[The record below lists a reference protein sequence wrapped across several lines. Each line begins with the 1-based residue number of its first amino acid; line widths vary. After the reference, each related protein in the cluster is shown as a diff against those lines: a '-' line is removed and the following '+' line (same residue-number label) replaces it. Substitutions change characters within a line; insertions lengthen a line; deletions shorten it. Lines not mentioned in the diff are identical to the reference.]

1 MRFAD
6 ENMRRRKRN
15 LTTDSHGFTR
25 IKSKNPWLYSKNQQY
40 SSAFICGF
48 IFLCLIFCAV
58 WLNQLTQKVAAANT
72 SSEIENAIFTRQE
85 FFGSQ
90 AIVPLPTSE
99 AREKLAE
106 LAETSPDNPQILE
119 KLAELNEKLL
129 RFDEAENNL
138 KHLAEIDSSKLE
150 NLAAFYER
158 RAQFEKQAETLKK
171 ILFSTSAEKRAAV
184 FERLIDTARKHDL
197 KEYLQTAFYS
207 EIAKEN
213 TDVYPIFVRLID
225 NLTEEKNYP
234 EALNF
239 VRQAKIQFPNRKSA
253 LLEKEIEI
261 LLETKNAK
269 EAEKIYTAAFD
280 PFWTET
286 QAQKFYDFLNAQ
298 DRLRAY
304 GSELKARF
312 KKNPADFD
320 AGIRLALYQNH
331 DFTYGNDS
339 IAPTV
344 LRLEQAKKSWT
355 TEELVTVSRLLIQ
368 AGEADLASRFLYTL
382 YVREDFKS
390 NSELRAKILYQ
401 LFEMFSDAEN
411 RRLPL
416 TKGDLRFYEDVAHS
430 DTNPGIATGIL
441 SLIFSD
447 SGARGKFDEQEIR
460 ANKSF
465 NRAAAFRIFEEYKRE
480 NPASAQ
486 LAQMYLDIVRLYT
499 ATKDTE
505 IAEKTLKEFAE
516 KYENSTDYPAAALK
530 LADAFTTEK
539 NEAKVRQVYQKAL
552 DYLGKQGKVRA
563 AKKVEDIV
571 SSDESGEEDSTTK
584 PNRNEGINIPNEEE
598 APKTDYYYDDQ
609 KTTAFHDYLGRKDD
623 AVTYQEVLEKY
634 VASFANEKKTADI
647 LALYSNEIA
656 KYPDE
661 EWLYE
666 QRLRWLEQTN
676 LTAEQLEVYKTAL
689 ARFQTNDWR
698 DRLARFFVRNKRN
711 VEFTEFSEDLV
722 DKLDDSDTREFLSEF
737 ARGNVSATEF
747 EKQLYLKL
755 YQSAHARFPH
765 NAWFYKEGGREKEWR
780 ALSAEYYFESPEIR
794 HQFLDDLAQ
803 TNCLRDYF
811 EQSKARENTIYAL
824 FRADASARLSDFE
837 NAVAAYRRLNE
848 LYPNTPEFAN
858 RLINFTRSFGQ
869 KNRESLGEAA
879 IVTNAAADFQPGSAD
894 ERTRAGEIYA
904 ELGDYEK
911 ARGQWE
917 KLIETARGDEDV
929 YLDTATVYWDYF
941 QYDDA
946 LRTIKTIRG
955 KFGDDTLYAFETG
968 AILEAENKETE
979 AVSEY
984 VKALDARRD
993 QRQKEKAIGR
1003 LSHLSTRE
1011 KHAGDENKSAKNN
1024 LESIISSA
1032 FSRELQRQKDSSF
1045 LSLGYA
1051 EFLARSRQTDEA
1063 ESVLNRAI
1071 GQSAN
1076 KEFLEAAKDFYR
1088 TEDNN
1093 EGEQTALER
1102 LAETVKSPRQSIA
1115 YRLQLADSFGENQKR
1130 DRAKTVIDALVQ
1142 QFPTNY
1148 GVLTETSDFY
1158 NRLGFENQS
1167 AQVLENALPTSR
1179 GSYRNALTQKLAARL
1194 IGLNRLDSAE
1204 RILANLHDEDKAN
1217 IEIFD
1222 ELARVYVRAGKPNEM
1237 RKAFAETVTELKN
1250 SDADRREIETQI
1262 ADLREEMIDSF
1273 TKLKDY
1279 KSAIEQH
1286 IEIINREPEN
1296 EQLTE
1301 NAISYVERYGGAE
1314 TLVNYYEKTSAQ
1326 SFKNYR
1332 WNVVLARIYEANKD
1346 FENAVKNYRAA
1357 IVNQPEMPEL
1367 YLAVADIETK
1377 GGNYDEA
1384 LKNIDE
1390 VLAITGDEPEYVKKK
1405 IEILTKAGRFSEI
1418 EAEKA
1423 KLPAEVE
1430 KKIAV
1435 DQFAEARKLQ
1445 NTEKEK
1451 AREIYRAA
1459 FSKLLEN
1466 PLSDQLRA
1474 ADISSYVQSIR
1485 EEEPLEE
1492 INKELWHLREK
1503 LIEIADKDNST
1514 GAGEAKNRLTNLEGA
1529 LIESIGAM
1537 ARNIGTDE
1545 ELKNLHEDLLGKIE
1559 ETSLSSDRHANLSLI
1574 QNLSRRAGFGD
1585 LEEMILKKKIE
1596 ADNSTLDGQIQLRNL
1611 VNFYNERGA
1620 YQKTFDALEKYGSDD
1635 LQLRAD
1641 AAKLVGNREKQLEA
1655 LRLIY
1660 WTRSDK
1666 IRLSDDENV
1675 ARYLDILYGE
1685 KPDELK
1691 SLTEKSSANQFQ
1703 LINFLLR
1710 KGSRQLA
1717 HAAIENSNF
1726 PAAWKVSRNAEI
1738 SLYLHEFGEESECF
1752 FCEAL
1757 QFDSIGEMVKQIP
1770 DKQRFL
1776 INDGWFR
1783 LAREYGEWLFD
1794 KKDAEIPPPKFLVA
1808 MIENQPRN
1816 ADEQFKLGEFH
1827 LGRNELK
1834 SAIEHLRLAVET
1846 DDSFESDE
1854 KTKWATLGAAYLKIG
1869 RPDYAEDAWARV
1881 LEDQS
1886 VQSGAIYFQVL
1897 QKYGLS
1903 RQGREKLSPII
1914 VKFLQA
1920 NDTKN
1925 SEDFQKLIR
1934 TVAASFGSEPE
1945 KSAYFQAILAKR
1957 PTDTSL
1963 AAMLINENL
1972 IGKDEQKSFYQLL
1985 INRNH
1990 DASDYDYNFTSVA
2003 QRVWTAGDAESVYD
2017 QENEYKTEEPENDK
2031 YNWQK
2036 KYLELLINRRENAQA
2051 GQTIAEIE
2059 KEISGRYA
2067 RPAWLRGAKIKL
2079 EIRAG
2084 KFDEPEIKRFIGI
2097 NVSDSATEIKPPSV
2111 ERFNDILPILKDE
2124 NRPADQIRLSESFFA
2139 RMLALEQFNTGNFV
2153 GLARAFFK
2161 KDEPEKALQILRLM
2175 TEASD
2180 ETKKEAALAEIAD
2193 VDSVKMQVADAA
2205 KISETESNSI
2215 NTFDGLKIAAEIAA
2229 EFKQTDAAIAFR
2241 RQLLDANSSDSTNK
2255 IELAKIFITRAEN
2268 EEAQNLLTEIIDDK
2282 NSPRPARWQARLVL
2296 KAEILNV
2303 GFDLFSQF
2311 YTGMS
2316 AENSNQLEAAT
2327 DFYINSLI
2335 ADKDADTP
2343 ARQNLIKLYALTD
2356 KPFAALRLA
2365 ETDKTAKSDELLDVL
2380 SKAAEKAG
2388 DFDRAIEF
2396 ENTKSAANAE
2406 RISVLQKLK
2415 SEKNAPATDFKVD
2428 SENTRKL

>member
-1 MRFAD
+1 MKFSGEKTRKWKRILTKD
-6 ENMRRRKRN
+6 E
-15 LTTDSHGFTR
+15 HGF
-25 IKSKNPWLYSKNQQY
+25 NQINLRNHLLLTEIICGLI
-40 SSAFICGF
+40 FICGSF
-48 IFLCLIFCAV
+48 SVV
-58 WLNQLTQKVAAANT
+58 WLTGSPQKVAAENT
-72 SSEIENAIFTRQE
+72 SGEIENAIFTRQE

-90 AIVPLPTSE
+90 AIVPFPTAE
-99 AREKLAE
+99 AREKLVK
-106 LAETSPDNPQILE
+106 LAENSPDNPQILE
-119 KLAELNEKLL
+119 KLAELDEKLL
-129 RFDEAENNL
+129 RFDETENNL
-138 KHLAEIDSSKLE
+138 KHLAEIDRSKLE
-150 NLAAFYER
+150 NLSAFYER
-158 RAQFEKQAETLKK
+158 HAQFEKQAETLKK
-171 ILFSTSAEKRAAV
+171 ILFSTVAEKRAAT

-239 VRQAKIQFPNRKSA
+239 VRQAKIQFPDRKSA

-261 LLETKNAK
+261 LLETNDAQ

-304 GSELKARF
+304 GSELKTRF

-331 DFTYGNDS
+331 DYSYGNDS
-339 IAPTV
+339 IAPII
-344 LRLEQAKKSWT
+344 LKLEQAKKSWT
-355 TEELVTVSRLLIQ
+355 TEELVTVSRLLIH

-416 TKGDLRFYEDVAHS
+416 TKGDLRFYEDVARA

-447 SGARGKFDEQEIR
+447 SGVREKFSEQEIK

-465 NRAAAFRIFEEYKRE
+465 NRAAAFRIFEEYKSE
-480 NPASAQ
+480 NPASAE
-486 LAQMYLDIVRLYT
+486 LEQMYLDIVRLYT

-505 IAEKTLKEFAE
+505 IAEKTLNEFADRF
-516 KYENSTDYPAAALK
+516 ENSTDYPGAALK
-530 LADAFTTEK
+530 LADAFTTVK
-539 NEAKVRQVYQKAL
+539 NEEKARQVYQKAL

-571 SSDESGEEDSTTK
+571 FSDDSGEEVSTTK
-584 PNRNEGINIPNEEE
+584 PNCNEGINIPNEEE
-598 APKTDYYYDDQ
+598 APKTDYYYDDE

-689 ARFQTNDWR
+689 ARFQTNNWR

-711 VEFTEFSEDLV
+711 VEFAEFSEDLV
-722 DKLDDSDTREFLSEF
+722 GKLDDSDTREFLSEF
-737 ARGNVSATEF
+737 ARDNVSATEF

-765 NAWFYKEGGREKEWR
+765 SVWITNGLLRFYKDNGRENEWR
-780 ALSAEYYFESPEIR
+780 ALSAEYYFELPEIR
-794 HQFLDDLAQ
+794 EQFLNDLAR
-803 TNCLRDYF
+803 TNRLRDYF
-811 EQSKARENTIYAL
+811 EQSKGRENTIYAL

-837 NAVAAYRRLNE
+837 NGVAAYRWLNE

-869 KNRESLGEAA
+869 KKRESLGEAA
-879 IVTNAAADFQPGSAD
+879 IVANAAADFQPGSAD

-917 KLIETARGDEDV
+917 KLIETARGDKEI

-941 QYDDA
+941 QYEDA

-1011 KHAGDENKSAKNN
+1011 KHAGDENKLAKNN
-1024 LESIISSA
+1024 LESVISSA
-1032 FSRELQRQKDSSF
+1032 FSRELLRRKDSSF

-1051 EFLARSRQTDEA
+1051 EFLARSRQTDKA

-1071 GQSAN
+1071 RQSAN

-1088 TEDNN
+1088 TENNN

-1115 YRLQLADSFGENQKR
+1115 YRLQLADSFGENQKP

-1262 ADLREEMIDSF
+1262 ADLRKEMIDAF

-1279 KSAIEQH
+1279 KSAVEQH

-1296 EQLTE
+1296 EELTE

-1314 TLVNYYEKTSAQ
+1314 TLVNYYEKTSAEA
-1326 SFKNYR
+1326 FKNYR

-1346 FENAVKNYRAA
+1346 FENTLKNYRAA
-1357 IVNQPEMPEL
+1357 IGNQPEMPEL

-1390 VLAITGDEPEYVKKK
+1390 VLAITGDQIEYVKKK
-1405 IEILTKAGRFSEI
+1405 IEILKKAGRFSEI
-1418 EAEKA
+1418 EVEKA

-1445 NTEKEK
+1445 NTEQEK

-1459 FSKLLEN
+1459 FGKLLEN

-1474 ADISSYVQSIR
+1474 ADISGYVQSIR
-1485 EEEPLEE
+1485 EDEPLDE
-1492 INKELWHLREK
+1492 INKELWNLRKK

-1514 GAGEAKNRLTNLEGA
+1514 GAGEARSRLTILEGA
-1529 LIESIGAM
+1529 LTESIGAT
-1537 ARNIGTDE
+1537 ARNIGTDK
-1545 ELKNLHEDLLGKIE
+1545 ELEKLHEDLRHKIE
-1559 ETSLSSDRHANLSLI
+1559 ETSLSSDRHASVSLI

-1585 LEEMILKKKIE
+1585 LEEMILRKKVE
-1596 ADNSTLDGQIQLRNL
+1596 ADNSTLDGQMQLRNL

-1635 LQLRAD
+1635 LQLRAE
-1641 AAKLVGNREKQLEA
+1641 AAKLVENREKELEA

-1660 WTRSDK
+1660 WKPSEK

-1691 SLTEKSSANQFQ
+1691 SLTEKSSANQLQ

-1710 KGSRQLA
+1710 KGARQLA
-1717 HAAIENSNF
+1717 HAAIEKSNF
-1726 PAAWKVSRNAEI
+1726 PAAWKVSRNAET
-1738 SLYLHEFGEESECF
+1738 SLALREFGEESECF

-1776 INDGWFR
+1776 INDDWFR
-1783 LAREYGEWLFD
+1783 LAREYGEWHFD
-1794 KKDAEIPPPKFLVA
+1794 KKDKEIPPRKFLVA

-1816 ADEQFKLGEFH
+1816 RDEQFKLGEFYFE
-1827 LGRNELK
+1827 RNELK

-1846 DDSFESDE
+1846 DNSFESDE
-1854 KTKWATLGAAYLKIG
+1854 KTKWVTLGAAYFKIG
-1869 RPDYAEDAWARV
+1869 RPDYAEESWARV
-1881 LEDQS
+1881 LEDES
-1886 VQSGAIYFQVL
+1886 VQSGAIYFQVF

-1914 VKFLQA
+1914 VKFLRA
-1920 NDTKN
+1920 NDAKN

-1934 TVAASFGSEPE
+1934 SIVASFNSEQE
-1945 KSAYFQAILAKR
+1945 KSAYFQAILHAR

-1985 INRNH
+1985 INRKH
-1990 DASDYDYNFTSVA
+1990 DTSDYDYNFTSVV

-2036 KYLELLINRRENAQA
+2036 KYLELLINRRENVAA

-2059 KEISGRYA
+2059 KELSGRYA
-2067 RPAWLRGAKIKL
+2067 RPVWLREAKIKL

-2084 KFDEPEIKRFIGI
+2084 KFDEPEIKRFVGI
-2097 NVSDSATEIKPPSV
+2097 NISDSAAEIKPPSV
-2111 ERFNDILPILKDE
+2111 ERFNDILQILKDE

-2139 RMLALEQFNTGNFV
+2139 RMLALEQFNTGNFA

-2175 TEASD
+2175 TEISD
-2180 ETKKEAALAEIAD
+2180 ETKKEAALAEIAGF
-2193 VDSVKMQVADAA
+2193 DSVKIQAADPA

-2215 NTFDGLKIAAEIAA
+2215 NTFDALKIAAEIAT

-2241 RQLLDANSSDSTNK
+2241 RQLAEAKPSDSANK
-2255 IELAKIFITRAEN
+2255 IELAKILITRAEN
-2268 EEAQNLLTEIIDDK
+2268 EDAQNLLTEIINDK
-2282 NSPRPARWQARLVL
+2282 NSSRPERWQARLVL
-2296 KAEILNV
+2296 NAEIPNI
-2303 GFDLFSQF
+2303 GFDSFSQF

-2316 AENSNQLEAAT
+2316 AENLNQFEAAT

-2335 ADKDADTP
+2335 ADNEAEIS

-2356 KPFAALRLA
+2356 KPFAVLRLA

-2380 SKAAEKAG
+2380 SVAAEKTG

-2396 ENTKSAANAE
+2396 ENAKPMANAE